1 MRFTETFAGRSWG
14 RAAAP
19 LAALLLAVAGCT
31 GSSDRGPG
39 EVSKPVPPTATAP
52 KPAPLETVKPSP
64 EVAREASKLPP
75 PRAVRSMAEVRQQA
89 AERMVAANPT
99 LTYTGK
105 VQDQLLSIS
114 VVEFELNAD
123 GSIRKVEVLRP
134 PRFAKETLQ
143 VAIDATRRAAP
154 FGDVSK
160 LPKPWKFVETFLFN
174 DDRKFK
180 PRTLD

>member
-143 VAIDATRRAAP
+143 VAIDAARRAAP